1 MNLLLVLLLSL
12 ITLVSSL
19 AFLAPGL
26 IISLG
31 FSFIFCG
38 YYKRGL
44 LSVFL
49 LSLIYSLLTL
59 GSGLLSIGAF
69 TAFSLFFCII
79 LIQLKDFLPAVNFI
93 ILIAVT
99 FMILISNF
107 LMFKAFNVWHL
118 LSALVFFYLLVH
130 LKKYFHKRF

>member
-1 MNLLLVLLLSL
+1 
-12 ITLVSSL
+12 
-19 AFLAPGL
+19 
-26 IISLG
+26 
-31 FSFIFCG
+31 
-38 YYKRGL
+38 
-44 LSVFL
+44 
-49 LSLIYSLLTL
+49 LLTL